1 MRRVVSTAALVM
13 CASIAATAATLTSET
28 LAAWADHIG
37 ATEARIEGELASPR
51 RAVPRALEGRTIHVP
66 SGMIQQWRGAIFL
79 PDVALD
85 ALLVELQD
93 PPEQGP
99 HQEDVVALRVMR
111 RRPNGLDLFIR
122 MTRRKLVSVTYDTEH
137 RVTFR
142 RHGPLRASS
151 RSVATRITEVDASGD
166 RGFLWRLNAYW
177 RYEQIVGGVIVELE
191 SLTLSRDV
199 PFGLG
204 SIVEPIVDRV
214 ARDSVNRTLEHLRRT
229 YGADPSR

>member
-1 MRRVVSTAALVM
+1 MKRSVGAAALVM
-13 CASIAATAATLTSET
+13 LASTSAAAATLTLET
-28 LAAWADHIG
+28 LAAWDNHI
-37 ATEARIEGELASPR
+37 AAIERRIDNELASRPPV
-51 RAVPRALEGRTIHVP
+51 VPRPLEGRTVHVP
-66 SGMIQQWRGAIFL
+66 GGMIQQWRGAIFL
-79 PDVALD
+79 PGVALD
-85 ALLVELQD
+85 ALLERLQN

-99 HQEDVVALRVMR
+99 HQEDVAALRVLR
-111 RRPNGLDLFIR
+111 RRRDGLDLYIR

-142 RHGPLRASS
+142 RHGPRRASS
-151 RSVATRITEVDASGD
+151 RSVATKIAEVGSSGD

-214 ARDSVNRTLEHLRRT
+214 ARDSVNRTLDHLRRT
-229 YGADPSR
+229 YGH